1 MTLTINRID
10 PRPIQAWCVSLETA
24 GDVVTAL
31 NTIKPLGWSGQINSS
46 NWSIVL
52 TRAGTKDSFTAG
64 NGSWIVFD
72 GIHVDLLTNDQLI
85 STYTDNVPLVWPAT
99 ATAPVLVPIAG
110 QQAILTCPAPTSV
123 NGPWTYSVTITD
135 STANTTSTITDQPT
149 LVDRMLTWTVS
160 DLVVGDQYTAQVGCS
175 TQYGGEPVLSLVTD
189 PITAVA

>member
-10 PRPIQAWCVSLETA
+10 PQPIQAWCVSLETA
-24 GDVVTAL
+24 GDVVAAL

-99 ATAPVLVPIAG
+99 TTAPVLVPIAG
-110 QQAILTCPAPTSV
+110 QQATLTCPAPTSV
-123 NGPWTYSVTITD
+123 NGPWTYSVSLTD
-135 STANTTSTITDQPT
+135 STAQSTSEFTSPPT
-149 LVDRMLTWTVS
+149 VANGVLTWTIS
-160 DLVVGDQYTAQVGCS
+160 DLVVGDEYTAQITCN
-175 TQYGGEPVLSLVTD
+175 TQYGGAGVNSLPTASV
-189 PITAVA
+189 TAVA